1 MDAADKISRKLRK
14 FRKLLSKWD
23 KNNFGNIGKK
33 KKEINKE
40 IRELEGMEEEGNITG
55 EESEILKRMREE
67 INDIY

>member
-14 FRKLLSKWD
+14 LRKLLSKWD